1 MHSTDTLKTLLSAGA
16 GITVDAKAV
25 SINALNEL
33 AAIAQSNQAAL
44 CVINA
49 DHLLKDAIERLAAIG
64 GQHIR
69 FEF

>member
-33 AAIAQSNQAAL
+33 AAIAQSNQAPL
-44 CVINA
+44 CVTHA
-49 DHLLKDAIERLAAIG
+49 GHLLKDSIERLAAVG